1 MSVFSKYYE
10 LIVQSKPKATF
21 LHIGKCGG
29 TSLRQM
35 LRPDSRDVEHMTK
48 SAYWWQRS
56 KALTW
61 KYQIDW
67 IEHSAVHKAIETH
80 ENLAC
85 FIRQPIERIESAFY
99 YLFTMD
105 KYYGLKPNT
114 IQGHLISQFPDFDF
128 FMNVCLDQS
137 HPLHNLAMDSFSTS
151 GHAHFHLGYKQ
162 YFSSADY
169 IRKHKEK
176 FLFLGLFEEFDQET
190 QRLFRTLRVRYT
202 PPKRLNAA
210 PKSDIKTDPKL
221 KEEFAK
227 NFLAEDYDIYNCL
240 LKIRHEQF

>member
-1 MSVFSKYYE
+1 MK
-10 LIVQSKPKATF
+10 
-21 LHIGKCGG
+21 
-29 TSLRQM
+29 
-35 LRPDSRDVEHMTK
+35 K
-48 SAYWWQRS
+48 SAYRWQKI

-67 IEHSAVHKAIETH
+67 IEHSAVPKTIETH

-85 FIRQPIERIESAFY
+85 FIRTPIERIESAFY
-99 YLFTMD
+99 YLFKMN
-105 KYYGLKPNT
+105 KYYDIKPNT
-114 IQGHLISQFPDFDF
+114 IQGHLISQFPEFDS
-128 FMNVCLDQS
+128 FMKVCLDQS

-151 GHAHFHLGYKQ
+151 GHDHFNKGYKY

-190 QRLFRTLRVRYT
+190 QRLFRTLRIRYA

-210 PKSDIKTDPKL
+210 PKSYIKTDPKL